1 LPEDPEEHL
10 TMGLFQILE
19 ILVTWTSTSLPLSKE
34 RGYSIL
40 RAGGLANKKGVKGI
54 RVGIGFLPRLLRGRN
69 DKSQEG
75 FENYWVAETVCTTR
89 CGKGISM
96 PLASKASLIFRVI
109 SNFTDQ

>member
-10 TMGLFQILE
+10 TMDLFQIFDV
-19 ILVTWTSTSLPLSKE
+19 LVTWTSLSLPLSRE
-34 RGYSIL
+34 
-40 RAGGLANKKGVKGI
+40 RAGIPSWVQGLTIGRGVKGI
-54 RVGIGFLPRLLRGRN
+54 RVGIGFLPRLSRGRN